1 MHLKTNSHLQT
12 LEELREQVQYF
23 YFEHTVTSYINMTSE
38 SKDPQSF

>member
-23 YFEHTVTSYINMTSE
+23 YFEYS
-38 SKDPQSF
+38 DFLR